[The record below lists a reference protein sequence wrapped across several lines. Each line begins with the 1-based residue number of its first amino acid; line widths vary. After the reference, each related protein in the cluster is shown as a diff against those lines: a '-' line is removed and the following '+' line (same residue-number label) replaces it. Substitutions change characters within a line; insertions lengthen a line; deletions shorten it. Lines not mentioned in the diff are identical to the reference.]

1 MFDFDKVEQIIQ
13 EKVKPKLNENYGDI
27 ELLDVNNGVVEIKLS
42 GDSIEC
48 PSLKFIIVDLIE
60 KNLKENIPKI
70 KQVVLVNELDEELRE
85 TVKEIFKKK
94 DKESCC

>member
-1 MFDFDKVEQIIQ
+1 MFDFEKIEQIIQ

-27 ELLDVNNGVVEIKLS
+27 ELLNMNDGVVEIKLS
-42 GDSIEC
+42 GNSIEC

-60 KNLKENIPKI
+60 RQLKENIPEI

-85 TVKEIFKKK
+85 TVKKIFKKK

>member
-1 MFDFDKVEQIIQ
+1 VFDFEKIEQIIQ

-27 ELLDVNNGVVEIKLS
+27 ELLNVNDGVVEIKLS
-42 GDSIEC
+42 GNSIEC

-60 KNLKENIPKI
+60 RQLKENIPEI

-85 TVKEIFKKK
+85 TVKKIFKKK
-94 DKESCC
+94 G